1 MDRLKKSRLI
11 FVIKIVI
18 TLLILYFIFSKISVH
33 QLLSNFKHIGIS
45 TLGMMLLS
53 TALKYFIRFYNW
65 GKYLKI
71 NPNYHPQKNEILQ
84 STFIGTALQFLLPGG
99 YGTFGKMYY
108 VENEKGATI
117 VSVTLEKFFL
127 TWTNLTAAAFASIF
141 FFKHWPFYARVTLFG
156 FMLILPFLLFFAQNF
171 LQHSKYERFLS
182 YLKAYKNLTPKI
194 VILQCIYI
202 FITFYQ
208 YYLILNTFSS
218 ISFARII
225 ISTPLVILAN
235 TIPISYSG
243 LGLRE
248 TFALEVFSRYGIPS
262 EVIITATLSVFFFNS
277 VLPAIIGLGIIL
289 KRKK

>member
-1 MDRLKKSRLI
+1 MNKLKKNRIIYIS
-11 FVIKIVI
+11 KIVI
-18 TLLILYFIFSKISVH
+18 TLLILFFIFKNISVH
-33 QLLSNFKHIGIS
+33 QLLSNFKHIGWN
-45 TLGMMLLS
+45 TLLLLLLS
-53 TALKYFIRFYNW
+53 TSAKYYIRFYNW

-71 NPNYHPQKNEILQ
+71 NPDYQPQNNEVLK

-108 VENEKGATI
+108 VENDKGATF

-141 FFKHWPFYARVTLFG
+141 FFKHWPFYARISIFSL
-156 FMLILPFLLFFAQNF
+156 MLILPFLLFFAQNF
-171 LQHSKYERFLS
+171 LQHSKYERFLA
-182 YLKAYKNLTPKI
+182 YLKAYKNITPRI
-194 VILQCIYI
+194 IALQFIYL

-208 YYLILNTFSS
+208 YHLILNTFSQ

-277 VLPAIIGLGIIL
+277 VLPALVGLGIIL
-289 KRKK
+289 KGRL